1 MNRLMTLLAAH
12 LRQAALALVVI
23 APSLLTA
30 CSSTPGRLPQLA
42 STAAVSYLLGPGDVL
57 QITVFGDTDLTG
69 PYRVSDSGT
78 VAMPLVGQLRAQGLS
93 VADFQKS
100 LVERLNA
107 RAIKSPDVTVQINE
121 YRPFFILGEV
131 KNPGSYPYVPNMTV
145 LTAVAIAGGF
155 TFRASQNEVSITR
168 AAQGEA
174 RAQRDSRLLPG
185 DVVYVFERH
194 F

>member
-1 MNRLMTLLAAH
+1 VAH
-12 LRQAALALVVI
+12 LRRTAFVLAVI
-23 APSLLTA
+23 APGLLTA
-30 CSSTPGRLPQLA
+30 CSSTPGRLPPLA
-42 STAAVSYLLGPGDVL
+42 STAEVSYLLGAGDVL
-57 QITVFGDTDLTG
+57 QITVFGETDLTG

-78 VAMPLVGQLRAQGLS
+78 VAMPLVGQLQAQGLS

-107 RAIKSPDVTVQINE
+107 RAIKSPDVTVQVNE

-155 TFRASQNEVSITR
+155 TFRAAQSEVSVIR
-168 AAQGEA
+168 AGHGEA
-174 RAQRDSRLLPG
+174 RAQRDTRLLPG
-185 DVVYVFERH
+185 DVVNVFERH

>member
-1 MNRLMTLLAAH
+1 MNRPPFSVSH
-12 LRQAALALVVI
+12 FRQTVFALVVI

-30 CSSTPGRLPQLA
+30 CSSTRGRLPPLA
-42 STAAVSYLLGPGDVL
+42 SNTAMQYLLGPGDVL

-69 PYRVSDSGT
+69 SYRVSDSGT
-78 VAMPLVGQLRAQGLS
+78 VAMSLAGQLQAQGLS
-93 VADFQKS
+93 VSDFQKS

-107 RAIKSPDVTVQINE
+107 RVVRSPDVTVQVNE

-145 LTAVAIAGGF
+145 LTAVAVAGGF
-155 TFRASQNEVSITR
+155 TFRASEKEVSVTR
-168 AAQGEA
+168 GAQGEA
-174 RAQRDSRLLPG
+174 RASRDSRLLPG

>member
-1 MNRLMTLLAAH
+1 MNRPALLVSH
-12 LRQAALALVVI
+12 FRQIAFALVVI

-30 CSSTPGRLPQLA
+30 CSSTPGRLPPLA
-42 STAAVSYLLGPGDVL
+42 STEVSYLLGPGDAL

-78 VAMPLVGQLRAQGLS
+78 VAMPLAGQLQAQGLS

-107 RAIKSPDVTVQINE
+107 RAIKSPDVTVQVNE

-155 TFRASQNEVSITR
+155 TFHASENEVSVTR
-168 AAQGEA
+168 GKQGEA